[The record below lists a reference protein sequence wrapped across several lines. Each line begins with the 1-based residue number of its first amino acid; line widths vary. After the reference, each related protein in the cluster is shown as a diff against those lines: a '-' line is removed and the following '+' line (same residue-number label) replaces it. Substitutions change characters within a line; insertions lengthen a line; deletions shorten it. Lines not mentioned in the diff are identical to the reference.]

1 MKRNEIGVKCK
12 KISTIFGEPDKMA
25 RVDTIIGGNPHFQL
39 QLYFYILIR
48 HI

>member
-12 KISTIFGEPDKMA
+12 KISTTFGEPDKMA

-39 QLYFYILIR
+39 
-48 HI
+48 